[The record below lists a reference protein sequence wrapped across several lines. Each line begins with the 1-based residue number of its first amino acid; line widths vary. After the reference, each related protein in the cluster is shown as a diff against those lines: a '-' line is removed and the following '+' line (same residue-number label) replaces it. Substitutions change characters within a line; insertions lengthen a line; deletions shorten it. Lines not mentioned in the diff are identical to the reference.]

1 MDKGI
6 REGWL
11 QRHVL
16 LAAIVI
22 PVISVLMGTW
32 VEQASIWSESWRQL
46 QKTSGT
52 MSPFVASAHTLA
64 TLAVQKMGGYV
75 FKAWS
80 DYKQRMADFRAAM
93 REEGREQSKG

>member
-1 MDKGI
+1 
-6 REGWL
+6 
-11 QRHVL
+11 
-16 LAAIVI
+16 
-22 PVISVLMGTW
+22 
-32 VEQASIWSESWRQL
+32 
-46 QKTSGT
+46 
-52 MSPFVASAHTLA
+52 MSPFLASAHTLA

>member
-1 MDKGI
+1 M

-11 QRHVL
+11 ERHVQ
-16 LAAIVI
+16 LAAIVF
-22 PVISVLMGTW
+22 PVISVLMGAW
-32 VEQASIWSESWRQL
+32 VEQATIWSESWCQL

-52 MSPFVASAHTLA
+52 MSPFAASAHTLA

-80 DYKQRMADFRAAM
+80 DYKQRLAD
-93 REEGREQSKG
+93 REWPVSERR